1 MFSIKT
7 KINKY
12 KGSFAEIANIQAFK
26 IHCEGIRKQREL
38 EIQLSNKSGPVS
50 TSVSTVCTSSI

>member
-12 KGSFAEIANIQAFK
+12 KGSFAEKANIQAFK
-26 IHCEGIRKQREL
+26 THCEEVKRQKEL
-38 EIQLSNKSGPVS
+38 EIQLSNKSRPIS
-50 TSVSTVCTSSI
+50 TSVSTIGTPSI

>member
-12 KGSFAEIANIQAFK
+12 KGSFAEKANIQAFK
-26 IHCEGIRKQREL
+26 TYCEEVRRQRKL
-38 EIQLSNKSGPVS
+38 DIQLSNKSRPIS
-50 TSVSTVCTSSI
+50 TSVSTIGTPSI